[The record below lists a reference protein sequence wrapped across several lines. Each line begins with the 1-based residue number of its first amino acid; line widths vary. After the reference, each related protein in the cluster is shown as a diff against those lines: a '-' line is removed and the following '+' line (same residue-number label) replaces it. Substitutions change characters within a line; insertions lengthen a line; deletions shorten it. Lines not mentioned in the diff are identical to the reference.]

1 MIKKLIKNWASKI
14 QKKETAKKTNQQLSD
29 KDKERAEIYKQLRN
43 LFQFVRWLEKYGFRN
58 RRERKSFWKAV
69 ASNTHVVEDT
79 VLTVSERYAK
89 KDTEEYS
96 MSPEKDIKEILKE
109 KK

>member
-1 MIKKLIKNWASKI
+1 MIKKFIMKLASKI
-14 QKKETAKKTNQQLSD
+14 QKKENAKKTEQKLNS

-69 ASNTHVVEDT
+69 ASNTQVVEDT
-79 VLTVSERYAK
+79 ILTVGEKYAK
-89 KDTEEYS
+89 RDVKEYTAPSYKDVKTVS
-96 MSPEKDIKEILKE
+96 KE